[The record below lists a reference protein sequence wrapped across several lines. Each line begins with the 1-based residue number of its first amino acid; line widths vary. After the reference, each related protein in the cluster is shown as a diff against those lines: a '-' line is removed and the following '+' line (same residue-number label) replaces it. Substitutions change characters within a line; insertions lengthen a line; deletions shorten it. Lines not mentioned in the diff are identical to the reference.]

1 MICLILSKIYEFI
14 QKKCYFLSFYLPF
27 IGWQIIRNKIV
38 WKGLKLRLFLGGELF
53 IRTVLDIY
61 DREWDEDE
69 EEWVKASDNVR
80 QDQESGNWRRQGPGV

>member
-1 MICLILSKIYEFI
+1 M
-14 QKKCYFLSFYLPF
+14 
-27 IGWQIIRNKIV
+27 
-38 WKGLKLRLFLGGELF
+38 F